1 MELYIPRAIT
11 AASSLSARRSAAALR
26 CLHTTTTRDA
36 TPVSHPTVV
45 GPPPSAPQASVAFPQ
60 DRVARKRQQAELLER
75 GQQLKTNAAK
85 PTTALQKRFWKNV
98 SVKDTQE
105 GLQILL
111 DSRPVRTA
119 SRTALSIPH
128 NKRALAISIA
138 VEWDQLVTAQQALKQ
153 HYIPLTSLT
162 SRATDIDDADKK
174 NNSAVRE
181 SIVRMAL
188 RYLSTDTLLCWAPE
202 KDLYDANRGDDRKPL
217 RHRQR
222 EEAEP
227 IIAFLKTH
235 IFPGVEINPILSE
248 DSIMP
253 TPQPDLTREVIRGW
267 VHGLP
272 AFELAALERGTLATK
287 SLLVAARL
295 MVEWSQ
301 EFRHLHRDRPAS
313 EGKFGIPEAARASTL
328 ELLYQIEQ
336 WGEVE
341 DTHDVDRE
349 DLRRQ
354 LGSVVLLNVSI
365 VMAKRKADQA
375 MGTMPT
381 PKKAQR
387 RLKMLSTY
395 LLSTK
400 QQTIYN
406 RNATTSPLLKL
417 PPEIRNRIWGF
428 LFGGKTV
435 HIEAKYV
442 QVTGGGRTSHLRSG
456 VLHTVC
462 QVPNDDEE
470 TARQITYHNGLD
482 GTTQCFRTYG
492 TRHRDCHRRGD
503 AKGATL
509 PLAVLR
515 TCRQMHQE
523 AALLPFQLN
532 EFSFSWI
539 VNLAPFLQSLF

>member
-11 AASSLSARRSAAALR
+11 AASSLSVRRSAAALR
-26 CLHTTTTRDA
+26 CLHTTTTREA

-128 NKRALAISIA
+128 NKRALAMSIA

-162 SRATDIDDADKK
+162 SRATDIDDADKN

-354 LGSVVLLNVSI
+354 LGSVVLLVPDDSYVGLALWTSRQFSAPRRHNQHHS
-365 VMAKRKADQA
+365 
-375 MGTMPT
+375 G
-381 PKKAQR
+381 AQGGS
-387 RLKMLSTY
+387 LSTE
-395 LLSTK
+395 
-400 QQTIYN
+400 
-406 RNATTSPLLKL
+406 AGFDD
-417 PPEIRNRIWGF
+417 PE
-428 LFGGKTV
+428 
-435 HIEAKYV
+435 A
-442 QVTGGGRTSHLRSG
+442 
-456 VLHTVC
+456 
-462 QVPNDDEE
+462 
-470 TARQITYHNGLD
+470 
-482 GTTQCFRTYG
+482 
-492 TRHRDCHRRGD
+492 
-503 AKGATL
+503 
-509 PLAVLR
+509 
-515 TCRQMHQE
+515 
-523 AALLPFQLN
+523 
-532 EFSFSWI
+532 
-539 VNLAPFLQSLF
+539 

>member
-11 AASSLSARRSAAALR
+11 AASSLSARRSTAAIR
-26 CLHTTTTRDA
+26 CLHTTPTRDA

-85 PTTALQKRFWKNV
+85 PTTALQKRFWRNV

-128 NKRALAISIA
+128 NKRALAMSIA
-138 VEWDQLVTAQQALKQ
+138 VEWDQLVSAQQALKQ

-162 SRATDIDDADKK
+162 SRATDIDNADKN

-181 SIVRMAL
+181 SIVQMAL

-354 LGSVVLLNVSI
+354 LGSVVLLVS
-365 VMAKRKADQA
+365 
-375 MGTMPT
+375 
-381 PKKAQR
+381 
-387 RLKMLSTY
+387 
-395 LLSTK
+395 
-400 QQTIYN
+400 
-406 RNATTSPLLKL
+406 
-417 PPEIRNRIWGF
+417 
-428 LFGGKTV
+428 
-435 HIEAKYV
+435 
-442 QVTGGGRTSHLRSG
+442 
-456 VLHTVC
+456 
-462 QVPNDDEE
+462 
-470 TARQITYHNGLD
+470 
-482 GTTQCFRTYG
+482 
-492 TRHRDCHRRGD
+492 
-503 AKGATL
+503 
-509 PLAVLR
+509 
-515 TCRQMHQE
+515 
-523 AALLPFQLN
+523 
-532 EFSFSWI
+532 
-539 VNLAPFLQSLF
+539 